1 MASTSNKG
9 KARKQ
14 EEQHV
19 FLSDLDIL
27 QSRQNYHIRII
38 KATDR
43 GNPLKKDFLAYVE
56 PATDTSPE
64 KKLPVAL
71 YQGVWHTLKYTS
83 GLNEKLVYIS
93 EPIPEVHDYDVE
105 VPTRTR
111 QSNSE
116 TEQDP
121 IDITIRNTPINIK
134 DPLVPSTPDMQTP
147 FFSIAK
153 SDLSQSITGTTMTTT
168 QTITQTATSA
178 AVAPQH
184 PFTEAELDEL
194 LNIAMG
200 ERGGGTGGN
209 PPGPPG
215 GPPGGGGPAPTGGTA
230 NQPVAAAT
238 NVKAMGKD
246 PPTFHGDRSKANTFM
261 NEVEKYLTL
270 NDDITGFKSPKKKVI
285 LILTFMQG
293 PEVEEWTC
301 GMLQWIQQI
310 LDESNTDF
318 VWRVF
323 QRRFYRRFT
332 NTQADSTARKNLTQL
347 KMRFPDIDSY
357 IADFEQTVRKALYR
371 LGSHKMN
378 QQFLAG
384 LPRDVAEDV
393 MWYPT
398 PITYQE
404 HTEKAL
410 ASV

>member
-14 EEQHV
+14 EEQHI

-27 QSRQNYHIRII
+27 QSRQNYRVHVI

-43 GNPLKKDFLAYVE
+43 GNPLKKDFLAYIE
-56 PATDTSPE
+56 PATNTLPE

-71 YQGVWHTLKYTS
+71 YQGVWHTLKYTNS
-83 GLNEKLVYIS
+83 PNEKLVYVS
-93 EPIPEVHDYDVE
+93 EPIPEVHNHDVPALDY
-105 VPTRTR
+105 TRH
-111 QSNSE
+111 SDSE

-121 IDITIRNTPINIK
+121 LNITIRNSPINVK
-134 DPLVPSTPDMQTP
+134 DPLAPPTPDIQTP

-168 QTITQTATSA
+168 QTVTQTATSMA
-178 AVAPQH
+178 IAPQH

-194 LNIAMG
+194 LNVAMG
-200 ERGGGTGGN
+200 ERGGGTRGT
-209 PPGPPG
+209 PP
-215 GPPGGGGPAPTGGTA
+215 GPPGGGGPAATGGTA

-246 PPTFHGDRSKANTFM
+246 PPTFHGDRSKADTFM

-270 NDDITGFKSPKKKVI
+270 NDDVAGFKSPKKKVV
-285 LILTFMQG
+285 LVLTFMQG
-293 PEVEEWTC
+293 PEVKEWTC

-310 LDESNTDF
+310 PDESNTNF

-332 NTQADSTARKNLTQL
+332 DTQADSTARKNLTQL

-357 IADFEQTVRKALYR
+357 IADFEQTVRKALYC
-371 LGSHKMN
+371 LGSHEMN

-384 LPRDVAEDV
+384 LP
-393 MWYPT
+393 
-398 PITYQE
+398 
-404 HTEKAL
+404 
-410 ASV
+410 

>member
-1 MASTSNKG
+1 MAFTSNKG

-27 QSRQNYHIRII
+27 QSRQNYRVHVI

-43 GNPLKKDFLAYVE
+43 GNPLKKDFLAYIE
-56 PATDTSPE
+56 PATDTSLE

-83 GLNEKLVYIS
+83 GLNEKLVYVS

-121 IDITIRNTPINIK
+121 LDITIRNNPINIK
-134 DPLVPSTPDMQTP
+134 DPLAPPTPDTQIP

-153 SDLSQSITGTTMTTT
+153 SDLSQSIIGTSMTTT
-168 QTITQTATSA
+168 QTVTQTAMSA

-184 PFTEAELDEL
+184 PFTKTELKEL
-194 LNIAMG
+194 LNVAMG
-200 ERGGGTGGN
+200 ERGGGTGGT
-209 PPGPPG
+209 PP
-215 GPPGGGGPAPTGGTA
+215 GPPGGGGPAAAGGA
-230 NQPVAAAT
+230 AGQPVAAVA

-246 PPTFHGDRSKANTFM
+246 PPLFKGERSKADTFM

-270 NDDITGFKSPKKKVI
+270 NDDVAGFKSPKKKVV
-285 LILTFMQG
+285 LVLTFMQG

-310 LDESNTDF
+310 PDESNTEF
-318 VWRVF
+318 VWHVF

-332 NTQADSTARKNLTQL
+332 DTQADSTARKELTQL
-347 KMRFPDIDSY
+347 KMRFLDIDSY
-357 IADFEQTVRKALYR
+357 IADFEQTVRKALYH
-371 LGSHKMN
+371 LGSHEMN

-393 MWYPT
+393 MRYPT